1 MTKATKQD
9 TIDALRD
16 EIIQLVCERDEYK
29 EAWQHACKTA
39 GEMRLRLA
47 GWQKVRKP
55 RKHRTVTR

>member
-29 EAWQHACKTA
+29 EAWESACKTA
-39 GEMRLRLA
+39 GATRLKLS
-47 GWQKVRKP
+47 KLSKP

>member
-29 EAWQHACKTA
+29 EAWEFACKTA
-39 GEMRLRLA
+39 GEMREWYA
-47 GWQKVRKP
+47 SKPVPKP
-55 RKHRTVTR
+55 RKRRTVTR